1 MKPPFTVFAEILQTP
16 GALTLNADHVAKW
29 SPDRVTWKQLTSGH
43 LVVYGPLGRRILLT
57 DPDGH
62 PLHECEWE
70 ERGDGTVHLVS
81 ARVFL
86 DWGQWVGI
94 KPDGLIH
101 AMNLDLSTRPG
112 WQTLTRQDLRL
123 MAAQAMGV
131 AVKEVEF
138 FYTDDDLLLGPTG
151 QAVIRQRKDA
161 LYVLENGTWERARF
175 MSCMSAMHWA
185 RIDYLPVVE
194 LFQSL
199 LPGTGSATFELIR
212 GLYDDQNPHDPRP
225 LRYRGI
231 PTYPSEAA
239 FGLFSNF
246 FTATHPGT
254 ESPMAAFMDP
264 PRSHQVEWRPHPHPP
279 LRYVD
284 PSHQLC
290 LTVKHGT
297 VRKVTRMD
305 DASGL
310 PFVAPNQHGF
320 APCGKRVVLRAGRL
334 SLSDHKNDDDVAVQ
348 PHWGVT
354 LPSPLEGESQGG
366 RHTPRV
372 GGIGLPSPLEGEGQ
386 GGRHTP
392 RVGGMGLSSP
402 LEGESQGG
410 RHTPR
415 VGGMEFPSPLEGEGQ
430 GGGTA
435 PPPTAKTAQ
444 SEDRPS
450 PITKS
455 WEDVFPD
462 GPPRVSPRD
471 AYAAVLL
478 YPEDETRIDELPSQP
493 FIADFWEDLI
503 ERDQQLAWHVERAAH
518 VLIHG
523 FDAVIG
529 TLLTLD
535 RPRSATAQRFTIVY
549 AAEAHAQKQAQTLWN
564 RLVRGHRGER
574 LEACRFVPE
583 DANHHGAYESTYD
596 LVYVW
601 MPFASYRDH
610 ATLRDRLQ
618 RLSAALRP
626 DGLALLAGPESVT
639 ALMSGL
645 SLETILEES
654 ASQVRPFLMHRAIL
668 PRATLHPDLRI
679 RILKK
684 SS

>member
-1 MKPPFTVFAEILQTP
+1 MNPPSTVFASILQTP

-62 PLHECEWE
+62 PLHECEWD
-70 ERGDGTVHLVS
+70 ERGDGTVRLVS

-94 KPDGLIH
+94 KPDGLIN
-101 AMNLDLSTRPG
+101 AMNMDLSTRPG
-112 WQTLTRQDLRL
+112 WQALTRQDLRL
-123 MAAQAMGV
+123 MAAQAMSV

-151 QAVIRQRKDA
+151 HAVIRQRKDA
-161 LYVLENGTWERARF
+161 LYVLEDGTWERARF

-246 FTATHPGT
+246 FTATHPGS
-254 ESPMAAFMDP
+254 ESPVAVFMDP
-264 PRSHQVEWRPHPHPP
+264 PRSHQVEWRPHPHPL

-284 PSHQLC
+284 PSHQLS
-290 LTVKHGT
+290 LTVKRG
-297 VRKVTRMD
+297 KVIKATKMD

-310 PFVAPNQHGF
+310 PFVAPNQQGF
-320 APCGKRVVLRAGRL
+320 APCGKRVVLRDGRL

-348 PHWGVT
+348 PHWGVL
-354 LPSPLEGESQGG
+354 LPSPLEE
-366 RHTPRV
+366 
-372 GGIGLPSPLEGEGQ
+372 
-386 GGRHTP
+386 
-392 RVGGMGLSSP
+392 
-402 LEGESQGG
+402 
-410 RHTPR
+410 
-415 VGGMEFPSPLEGEGQ
+415 EGQ
-430 GGGTA
+430 GGGA
-435 PPPTAKTAQ
+435 DRPQTAK

-471 AYAAVLL
+471 AFAAVLL

-493 FIADFWEDLI
+493 FVADFWDDLI

-535 RPRSATAQRFTIVY
+535 RPRSTTAQRFTIVY
-549 AAEAHAQKQAQTLWN
+549 AADAHAQKQAQTLWN
-564 RLVRGHRGER
+564 RLVRAHRGEK
-574 LEACRFVPE
+574 LDACRFVPE
-583 DANHHGAYESTYD
+583 DENHHGAYESTYD
-596 LVYVW
+596 LMYAW
-601 MPFASYRDH
+601 MPFASYGDH
-610 ATLRDRLQ
+610 ATLRERLR
-618 RLSAALRP
+618 RLSKALRP

-645 SLETILEES
+645 SLETIVEES
-654 ASQVRPFLMHRAIL
+654 ASRVRSFLMHRAIL

-679 RILKK
+679 RLLKK